1 MRRERNQHLRRYGAH
16 AHDKR
21 SRQELRWIGGA
32 RDSEQ
37 SESSGAQH
45 PANQAPIFDEIREW
59 TNRET
64 IGERL
69 HIIGRHHQTRTF
81 DQSAF

>member
-1 MRRERNQHLRRYGAH
+1 MGRERNQYLRRYGAH

-37 SESSGAQH
+37 SESSATQR

-59 TNRET
+59 N
-64 IGERL
+64 
-69 HIIGRHHQTRTF
+69 
-81 DQSAF
+81 DQQEPYAIA